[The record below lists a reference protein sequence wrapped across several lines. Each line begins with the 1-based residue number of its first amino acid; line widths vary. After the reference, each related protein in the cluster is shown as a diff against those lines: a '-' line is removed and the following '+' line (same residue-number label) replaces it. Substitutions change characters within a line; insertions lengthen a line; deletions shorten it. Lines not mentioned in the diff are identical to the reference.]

1 MMSPFLR
8 YTLLRITAFA
18 VCLFVLWLIPPFR
31 SNLLVLLFAA
41 ATVSMLISLRF
52 LNGPRDE
59 MSARIAE
66 RVDHRHEAEVGV
78 HVGAGADA
86 DEAASGGRGTRRRH
100 RASAE
105 QEEDAEITADGER
118 YR

>member
-18 VCLFVLWLIPPFR
+18 VCLFALWLIPPFR

-66 RVDHRHEAEVGV
+66 RVDHRHEAQ
-78 HVGAGADA
+78 VGAHVGADA
-86 DEAASGGRGTRRRH
+86 DEAASGGRGMRRRH